1 MKKKNGTYTYTQVG
15 NTPRIRERVAILYGV
30 NKDGTCHLIA
40 HNQLHKLPDI
50 AGKVWDKIDCIGG
63 NTDSVKVLVLPTS
76 ISLMQLYMLIHLT
89 GYLTGYIRETPDMD

>member
-1 MKKKNGTYTYTQVG
+1 MNGTYTFTQVG

-40 HNQLHKLPDI
+40 HNTIRKI
-50 AGKVWDKIDCIGG
+50 AGKFDKVWDILDCIGG
-63 NTDSVKVLVLPTS
+63 NTDTVKVLVLPTN
-76 ISLMQLYMLIHLT
+76 ISLMQLYMLIHLS